1 MEKESGYT
9 WKLGM
14 FVTIGLLLFI
24 MAVYFIGKQQNLFG
38 STFHISSQFK
48 TVSGLEVGNNVRFSG
63 INVGTVEQ
71 IQLKNDSTVRVV
83 LVMKEEVRKFI
94 KTDATASIGSD
105 GLMGDK
111 VLTISPGAK
120 SQKEIEDNGQIA
132 SVDGI
137 EMHDIMKSVKKS
149 VDNIGVISDEIA
161 IFSHSMNNGNGALAR
176 LVKDDKM
183 ANSVSNTLSNLETGT
198 KGFSENM
205 EAAKSNFLFRGYFK
219 KKEKEKKRNK
229 KKEKRNKRKR
239 KKSKKKLKKRKK
251 KKLPKKRSKKRKKKS
266 KNRKTLKRQK
276 LKIKFQIF
284 KLQIP
289 ILILCL
295 PERSR
300 RIACLIYSLR
310 S

>member
-1 MEKESGYT
+1 MEKQSGYT

-24 MAVYFIGKQQNLFG
+24 MAVYFIGKQKNLFG
-38 STFHISSQFK
+38 STFHITSQFK

-71 IQLKNDSTVRVV
+71 IQLINDSSVVVV
-83 LVMKEEVRKFI
+83 LVMKEDVRKFI

-111 VLTISPGAK
+111 VLTISPGQK
-120 SQKEIEDNGQIA
+120 SQKVIEDNGKIA

-183 ANSVSNTLSNLETGT
+183 ANSVSNTLSNLESGT
-198 KGFSENM
+198 KGFSDNM
-205 EAAKSNFLFRGYFK
+205 EAAKSNFLLRGYYK
-219 KKEKEKKRNK
+219 KKEKEKAKKQEELKEKKEEQQEKAAKEKEQKEKELKEQKEKEQKEKEQKEKEEKQKQEDAKKAEAEK
-229 KKEKRNKRKR
+229 KK
-239 KKSKKKLKKRKK
+239 
-251 KKLPKKRSKKRKKKS
+251 
-266 KNRKTLKRQK
+266 
-276 LKIKFQIF
+276 
-284 KLQIP
+284 
-289 ILILCL
+289 
-295 PERSR
+295 
-300 RIACLIYSLR
+300 
-310 S
+310 

>member
-219 KKEKEKKRNK
+219 KKEKEKKEK
-229 KKEKRNKRKR
+229 QEEKKEKQEERKEKQEE
-239 KKSKKKLKKRKK
+239 KKEEAKKEKEDKAAKEKEQKEKEEKQKQEEAKKAEAEKK
-251 KKLPKKRSKKRKKKS
+251 
-266 KNRKTLKRQK
+266 
-276 LKIKFQIF
+276 
-284 KLQIP
+284 
-289 ILILCL
+289 
-295 PERSR
+295 
-300 RIACLIYSLR
+300 
-310 S
+310 

>member
-1 MEKESGYT
+1 MKKESGYT

-111 VLTISPGAK
+111 VLTISPGVK
-120 SQKEIEDNGQIA
+120 SKKEIEDNGQIA
-132 SVDGI
+132 SIDGI

-183 ANSVSNTLSNLETGT
+183 ANSVSNTLSNLESGT

-205 EAAKSNFLFRGYFK
+205 EAAKSNFLFRGYYK
-219 KKEKEKKRNK
+219 KKEKKAEE
-229 KKEKRNKRKR
+229 KKEKQEEA
-239 KKSKKKLKKRKK
+239 KKEKEEKAAKEKEEKEQKAKEAQQKQEDAKKTET
-251 KKLPKKRSKKRKKKS
+251 
-266 KNRKTLKRQK
+266 KN
-276 LKIKFQIF
+276 
-284 KLQIP
+284 
-289 ILILCL
+289 
-295 PERSR
+295 
-300 RIACLIYSLR
+300 
-310 S
+310 

>member
-1 MEKESGYT
+1 MEKQSGYT

-38 STFHISSQFK
+38 STFHITSQFK

-71 IQLKNDSTVRVV
+71 IQLKNDSTVVVV

-120 SQKEIEDNGQIA
+120 SKKVIEDNGQIA

-137 EMHDIMKSVKKS
+137 EMQDLMKSVKKS
-149 VDNIGVISDEIA
+149 VDNVGIISEELA

-219 KKEKEKKRNK
+219 KKEKEKKEKAEERK
-229 KKEKRNKRKR
+229 EKQEERKEKQEEAKKEQQEKAAKEKEEKEQKEKEEQQKQEEA
-239 KKSKKKLKKRKK
+239 KK
-251 KKLPKKRSKKRKKKS
+251 
-266 KNRKTLKRQK
+266 
-276 LKIKFQIF
+276 
-284 KLQIP
+284 
-289 ILILCL
+289 
-295 PERSR
+295 
-300 RIACLIYSLR
+300 
-310 S
+310 

>member
-1 MEKESGYT
+1 MEKQSGYT

-14 FVTIGLLLFI
+14 FVTIGLLLFV
-24 MAVYFIGKQQNLFG
+24 MAVYFIGKQKNLFG
-38 STFHISSQFK
+38 STFHITSQFK

-71 IQLKNDSTVRVV
+71 IQLKNDSTVIVV
-83 LVMKEEVRKFI
+83 LVMKEDVRKFI

-120 SQKEIEDNGQIA
+120 SQKMIEDNGIIA

-183 ANSVSNTLSNLETGT
+183 ANSVSNTLNNLESGT
-198 KGFSENM
+198 KGFSDNM
-205 EAAKSNFLFRGYFK
+205 EAAKSNFLLRGYYK
-219 KKEKEKKRNK
+219 KKEKQKEKKIEEAK
-229 KKEKRNKRKR
+229 EKQEEAKEKAAKEQEKKEKELKEQKEKEEKQKQEEA
-239 KKSKKKLKKRKK
+239 KKAEAAKK
-251 KKLPKKRSKKRKKKS
+251 
-266 KNRKTLKRQK
+266 
-276 LKIKFQIF
+276 
-284 KLQIP
+284 
-289 ILILCL
+289 
-295 PERSR
+295 
-300 RIACLIYSLR
+300 
-310 S
+310 

>member
-1 MEKESGYT
+1 MEKQSGYT

-14 FVTIGLLLFI
+14 FVTIGLLLFV
-24 MAVYFIGKQQNLFG
+24 MAVYFIGKQKNLFG
-38 STFHISSQFK
+38 STFHITSQFK

-71 IQLKNDSTVRVV
+71 IQLKNDSTVIVV
-83 LVMKEEVRKFI
+83 LVMKEDVRKFI

-120 SQKEIEDNGQIA
+120 SQKMIEDNGILA

-183 ANSVSNTLSNLETGT
+183 ANSVSNTLSNLESGT
-198 KGFSENM
+198 KGFSDNM
-205 EAAKSNFLFRGYFK
+205 EAAKSNFLLRGYYK
-219 KKEKEKKRNK
+219 KKEKQKEKKIEEAK
-229 KKEKRNKRKR
+229 EKQEEAKEKAAKEQEKKEKEQKEQKEKEEKQKQEEA
-239 KKSKKKLKKRKK
+239 KKAEAEKKK
-251 KKLPKKRSKKRKKKS
+251 
-266 KNRKTLKRQK
+266 
-276 LKIKFQIF
+276 
-284 KLQIP
+284 
-289 ILILCL
+289 
-295 PERSR
+295 
-300 RIACLIYSLR
+300 
-310 S
+310 

>member
-1 MEKESGYT
+1 MEKESGST

-71 IQLKNDSTVRVV
+71 IQLKNDSTVNVI
-83 LVMKEEVRKFI
+83 LVMKEDVRKFI

-149 VDNIGVISDEIA
+149 VDNIGIISDEIA

-176 LVKDDKM
+176 LVRDDKM
-183 ANSVSNTLSNLETGT
+183 ANSVSNTLSNLESGT

-219 KKEKEKKRNK
+219 KKEKKAEE
-229 KKEKRNKRKR
+229 KKEKQEEA
-239 KKSKKKLKKRKK
+239 KKEKQEQQEKAAKEKEEKEQKEKEEKQKQEEAKKAEADKKK
-251 KKLPKKRSKKRKKKS
+251 
-266 KNRKTLKRQK
+266 
-276 LKIKFQIF
+276 
-284 KLQIP
+284 
-289 ILILCL
+289 
-295 PERSR
+295 
-300 RIACLIYSLR
+300 
-310 S
+310 